1 MTNNPNIKFYD
12 GVWQRELSLFNHY
25 STVRMT
31 LLAFLIPLGGLMI
44 IQSKIAA
51 GTLVIAVAYFMN
63 LYFGAVKA
71 LSRWL
76 VHMNI
81 DLWREIGDVNSS
93 YDSYRQDR
101 PGIWWF
107 LFGSL
112 KDYKF
117 KDPLGDGKWKE
128 KWKVVLARARGTE
141 FFLQVCVIAGILVFY
156 TILVC

>member
-1 MTNNPNIKFYD
+1 
-12 GVWQRELSLFNHY
+12 
-25 STVRMT
+25 
-31 LLAFLIPLGGLMI
+31 
-44 IQSKIAA
+44 
-51 GTLVIAVAYFMN
+51 
-63 LYFGAVKA
+63 
-71 LSRWL
+71 
-76 VHMNI
+76 MNI